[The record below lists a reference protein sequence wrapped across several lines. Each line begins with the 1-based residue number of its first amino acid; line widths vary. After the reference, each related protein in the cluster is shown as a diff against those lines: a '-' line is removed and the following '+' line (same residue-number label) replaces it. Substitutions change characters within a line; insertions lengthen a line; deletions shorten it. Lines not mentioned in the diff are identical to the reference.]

1 MRYPPAMA
9 KMVDIGR
16 KPDVHRR
23 AVASAT
29 VRLKASTIR
38 AVRAGRVEKGDP
50 LAAAEVAALHAMKTV
65 WQVLPRTHPASG
77 LDMADERKLSMSEVR
92 KTISTSLGSA
102 FGFVIALVWS
112 NVVLGGLALTGAPMT
127 APKDP
132 AGLVIGIVVALVLTI
147 FMIVLIIVIGRWGSK
162 A

>member
-1 MRYPPAMA
+1 MRCPPAMA

-65 WQVLPRTHPASG
+65 WQVLPHTHPVPITFAG
-77 LDMADERKLSMSEVR
+77 VTFDVRADRIVATTTVEATY
-92 KTISTSLGSA
+92 KTG
-102 FGFVIALVWS
+102 VEMEALY
-112 NVVLGGLALTGAPMT
+112 GA
-127 APKDP
+127 A
-132 AGLVIGIVVALVLTI
+132 VALLTI
-147 FMIVLIIVIGRWGSK
+147 WDMVKSLEKDDRGQYPTARIEGIHVASK
-162 A
+162 TKAGARLRP